1 MIISKFYAVGVTFC
15 LAQDVATRA
24 PIMVTE
30 LYPSFR
36 ESSSRSY
43 QIDRDLK
50 SIAISQAKSANELHW
65 LTVG

>member
-1 MIISKFYAVGVTFC
+1 MVISKYYVVSVIFC

-24 PIMVTE
+24 PIMVAE
-30 LYPSFR
+30 LYATFEDAR
-36 ESSSRSY
+36 SRSY

-50 SIAISQAKSANELHW
+50 SIAIAQAKSANELHW